1 MKNLKCSL
9 IRCLANML
17 ISWQK
22 YILFHCWTLH
32 LSVLCFIFVLCFT
45 VHPVWVVVAST
56 QSRAPPAR
64 PPPPQFSSAGP
75 PPSASTPSGAPSS
88 QAGPPS
94 YSSAPPGPPAG
105 AYSYTGGPTPYMSGK
120 YLMSFSENFSAGIS
134 PKIWY
139 AANIHRNL
147 VLNCCMFF
155 IWKILDMI

>member
-1 MKNLKCSL
+1 MIS
-9 IRCLANML
+9 CLANML

-22 YILFHCWTLH
+22 SFLFHCWTLH
-32 LSVLCFIFVLCFT
+32 LQYYVSYLCCVLLFIL
-45 VHPVWVVVAST
+45 WVVVAST

-120 YLMSFSENFSAGIS
+120 YLMSSENFSAGIS

-139 AANIHRNL
+139 AANIHKEP
-147 VLNCCMFF
+147 CT
-155 IWKILDMI
+155 